1 MSYITKKP
9 EKLASA
15 IYLITSFFS
24 DQEPLKWRL
33 RNLASE
39 LASLSLYLKDNFSRD
54 RERVGFE
61 LRTTVL
67 EIITLFNVA
76 RNSGLISDM
85 NHEIVS
91 REMHKY
97 LNSIG
102 LPIGITEDGG
112 NILLSSNFFS
122 IESSPSKQ
130 PELAEP
136 NPQKD
141 ISTTLDAGKK
151 SNVDLEP
158 ESVFDE
164 RQTTKTEYLPRTK
177 DFVSNKISKDPKPSN
192 SKDLRDFGT
201 VAVKKNARQSIIIN
215 MLKRKKEI
223 MIKDVS
229 PLIHNCS
236 EKTIQR
242 ELLAMVKAGILKK
255 EGEKR
260 WSKYSLA

>member
-24 DQEPLKWRL
+24 EQEPLKWRL
-33 RNLASE
+33 RSLASE
-39 LASLSLYLKDNFSRD
+39 LASLSLYLKDNFSRE
-54 RERVGFE
+54 REQAGFE
-61 LRTTVL
+61 LRSSAL

-76 RNSGLISDM
+76 RNSGLVSDV
-85 NHEIVS
+85 NHEIIS
-91 REMHKY
+91 REMYKY

-102 LPIGITEDGG
+102 LPVGVSEDGG

-122 IESSPSKQ
+122 IESSASKQ
-130 PELAEP
+130 PELAEQ

-141 ISTTLDAGKK
+141 TSTVLDAGKK
-151 SNVDLEP
+151 SNTDLEP
-158 ESVFDE
+158 KNVFNE
-164 RQTTKTEYLPRTK
+164 EQSTKTEYLPRTEHFVPNRTARDSKPKDLK
-177 DFVSNKISKDPKPSN
+177 DFS
-192 SKDLRDFGT
+192 T

-215 MLKRKKEI
+215 LLKRKKEI